1 MMNEPIHPP
10 TAPEPVRSSS
20 YTHKL
25 LQKYYSTVSTL
36 RDLLPP
42 EGRGD
47 DDDSESFRRL
57 VGETVVASR
66 APAGPPRLDAASVG
80 QGANGASMPEVS
92 PPLLFR
98 APDGVLFSR
107 NLQTHSLPFPLAQ
120 IIEQVQQRLFAAH
133 AKEYY
138 RERKAGNVAFATPK
152 NMLAFGYRLVRPLFC
167 SLSLRG
173 LHLAVF
179 SHQLTHRD
187 RCRLQNTQRT
197 RDLQRTRSQLEQGF
211 VEVFPNTIVATLVS
225 SRDWDHLASR

>member
-1 MMNEPIHPP
+1 MMNEPIDPP

-42 EGRGD
+42 ERRD
-47 DDDSESFRRL
+47 HDDSESFRRL

-66 APAGPPRLDAASVG
+66 APAGLPRLDAASVG

-133 AKEYY
+133 AREYY

-152 NMLAFGYRLVRPLFC
+152 NMLAFGYRLVRPL
-167 SLSLRG
+167 LSLYLVPIIRA
-173 LHLAVF
+173 LPHR
-179 SHQLTHRD
+179 LTYRY
-187 RCRLQNTQRT
+187 RCR
-197 RDLQRTRSQLEQGF
+197 F
-211 VEVFPNTIVATLVS
+211 
-225 SRDWDHLASR
+225 